1 MTRAS
6 WVLGVLGSNGQRRKK
21 LRHCR
26 APIAKMSSAVIRARR
41 GRDIRSLSNASLFV
55 ILFISTCLFLT
66 IISVFQG
73 IPAIL
78 GQQNEELLAGQQQ
91 QSLQQTATVSIL
103 PPVQQ
108 RPSVRVNIRDW
119 TRRISDDIR
128 LVSNRTSCVNQIGRY
143 YEESGEYYQLDPVKL
158 RESTL
163 GQINSLL
170 AQHKAAVNGIVME
183 AEKAAMAHNFIK
195 NLRLNYTDVHRIRNE
210 LEPWPANLS
219 QEQMNDY
226 TTNQYGGAGAS
237 GGGLTGG
244 SSSGDRPQFTS
255 ISGGTPVPGPP
266 EWQTP
271 IKSVVMQVNRNFG
284 DIPVNISM
292 SAVHLPLPIYPGLPE
307 IMNGIAW
314 SERLD
319 AVFRHNLIQY
329 MHVHHQYYGDRLG
342 FLRTFPAHKWRIP
355 RNEPDLFDARTRP
368 WYIAGAATP
377 KDVVV
382 LVDTSGSMTGL
393 RREIARG
400 VVFEILDT
408 LTINDHFAVL
418 RFSETVTPVGLPKC
432 NLKMPR
438 LVPQL
443 EEQCP
448 ASGPGQK
455 GSILLDHMSG
465 SGNHHQPVSLASS
478 GMAGAAEQRRDLI
491 TECANWRRQWESRG
505 QYLRDHPSVQLGRN
519 GSYLTDDAYRQ
530 SIVNVSLDIR
540 DAFLLPATGRNV
552 RYLKSNF
559 SMPTAGIAN
568 FTRALMAGFE
578 LLQAYGRSGDK
589 GSQCNQAIML
599 ITDGAIKSQEEVFN
613 RYNYPNAPVRVF
625 TYMIGREVGDIRPT
639 KEMACRNRGYYAH
652 VINLSEVREQVQK
665 YLPVMARPLVL
676 AHNHPITWTNAYGDE
691 THQVLTDWV
700 LEVKRRERA
709 RLMLSEERE
718 RLSEANSSEVI
729 NTELTGLPE
738 YDELPLVDEVLKNRI
753 ICEDAKD
760 EPEEM
765 DKSLEEEIDPLGY
778 NELACHW
785 TNRRA
790 DLLTS
795 VVKPVFDLRNTSIF
809 FERFLSKNVWQ
820 EKEIQLRNAQLL
832 GVAAVDLR
840 VDEIMRAAP
849 SHLLGPNAY
858 AILLGQNGFVM
869 HHPDFRALLEDP
881 FDKYSKILKPYFNAV
896 DLTHI
901 EQVYH
906 KNETDL
912 NKRRDEDTKLVKLRE
927 AAVKRATGSES
938 MYVKRTT
945 DCRRRPHIRLQ
956 TFYYGPIKDTPY
968 SFMLALPQSYGLN
981 RVEAKLALDK
991 NSYTYLR
998 PNDFD
1003 LWTVHPDYRYCEPN
1017 SGTPIAHLIGQL
1029 HLNDSLST
1037 LIRLLNMTAEGEP
1050 TEIEYEDLSAI
1061 SGQTADG
1068 SKGSRAQQQQQRYQ
1082 SSSISGGSSLARFV
1096 CDKELFPSLLFDA
1109 RATYD
1114 SFVSTVQSRSRADTD
1129 EDGACT
1135 QTSDEM
1141 RTKLAQ
1147 IYGLEMSFVATR
1159 SGLTRTRVFE
1169 DSPRIKKLAK
1179 LFIERHGRAVD
1190 EAWYSRT
1197 VDWNMRFSEDATIIS
1212 VAYNAYIRLIA
1223 KLRQRITQRHP
1234 AVNDTRANCDPSL
1247 MEEET
1252 AEAGSGQMDP
1262 ALATTGDQQTTIPSE
1277 QSVQPLDRM
1286 QNDEPVAVVG
1296 QDGVSGSVR
1305 QQQPKQQEEGT
1316 ILMQDQQANDT
1327 SEGELPAGS
1336 GQPPRINY
1344 NEYSSFDFLD
1354 LLANSSVHVSAF
1366 QSVIVNR
1373 AKRQSRSP
1381 VGVTGHLYD
1390 YASFAR
1396 RFLNSTSL
1404 DIRTYPQMASQYEA
1418 QNALPVIKV
1427 DICPNGDCPTKCGY
1441 RNDTIDCL
1449 LVDNN
1454 GFIVVGEE
1462 LPYIGRSLVDYD
1474 DRLMQSLIDRKVFHQ
1489 VQIIDYQAICARND
1503 QPTTNQDLQ
1512 QPSSTRTGSSSANL
1526 SAMLL
1531 ALPSSSAADSTGL
1544 LRDPF
1549 RFELVRSVV
1558 ANFAAGLVWVAS
1570 TIYSAFL
1577 LRSATNGGD
1586 PADLFGEESLLGRLH
1601 QWQRSALM
1609 AEAQS
1614 AIANQSL
1621 LALLPNKTYLRPCE
1635 RSTTVY
1641 ESRPYEPGKLFIDS
1655 PEYYVT
1661 KCNCSGWYVY
1671 DAVPKTNLIMLIV
1684 NTTIACRRCAD
1695 QPLSATNTGPLAPI
1709 IAPGLIDTPNTAAA
1723 ASTTKP
1729 QPLPPLPA
1737 SSGLDTVSV
1746 SSRTPAEEQVCA
1758 MLERDQSLYVHKPT
1772 SCLTNHPDESQIHIC
1787 GSATGIEPSLVVLL
1801 LTMAIVQVTIYSL
1814 SHSP

>member
-1 MTRAS
+1 M
-6 WVLGVLGSNGQRRKK
+6 
-21 LRHCR
+21 
-26 APIAKMSSAVIRARR
+26 
-41 GRDIRSLSNASLFV
+41 
-55 ILFISTCLFLT
+55 ILLISTCLFLAL
-66 IISVFQG
+66 ISTFQG
-73 IPAIL
+73 IPATL
-78 GQQNEELLAGQQQ
+78 GQVGEDVLRQPPGQQP
-91 QSLQQTATVSIL
+91 AVANNIL
-103 PPVQQ
+103 PTVQQ
-108 RPSVRVNIRDW
+108 RPSVRVNIREW
-119 TRRISDDIR
+119 ARKIGDDIR

-143 YEESGEYYQLDPVKL
+143 YEEQGEYQQLDPVKL
-158 RESTL
+158 REAIL
-163 GQINSLL
+163 NQINSLL

-237 GGGLTGG
+237 SGLTGG

-319 AVFRHNLIQY
+319 TVFRRNLIQY

-418 RFSETVTPVGLPKC
+418 RFSETVTPVGLPRC
-432 NLKMPR
+432 NLRMPR

-448 ASGPGQK
+448 STTGQQPRAFLAG
-455 GSILLDHMSG
+455 GSATSPLPQGSMPMS
-465 SGNHHQPVSLASS
+465 AD
-478 GMAGAAEQRRDLI
+478 QRRDLLN
-491 TECANWRRQWESRG
+491 ECANWRRQWESRG
-505 QYLRDHPSVQLGRN
+505 QYLRDHPQVQLGRN
-519 GSYLTDDAYRQ
+519 GSYMEDEAYRQ
-530 SIVNVSLDIR
+530 SIANVSLDIR

-559 SMPTAGIAN
+559 TMPTAGIAN

-578 LLQAYGRSGDK
+578 LLQAYNRTNDR

-718 RLSEANSSEVI
+718 RLSEANSTDVI
-729 NTELTGLPE
+729 NTELTGVAE

-765 DKSLEEEIDPLGY
+765 DKSLEDEIDPLGH

-785 TNRRA
+785 AARRA

-795 VVKPVFDLRNTSIF
+795 VVKPVFDLRNSSIF
-809 FERFLSKNVWQ
+809 FERYLSKNVWQ

-840 VDEIMRAAP
+840 VDEIIRAAP

-881 FDKYSKILKPYFNAV
+881 FDKHSKILKPYFSAV

-906 KNETDL
+906 KNESDL
-912 NKRRDEDTKLVKLRE
+912 NKRRDDDTKLVKLRE

-938 MYVKRTT
+938 MFVKRTT

-956 TFYYGPIKDTPY
+956 SFYYGPVKDTPY
-968 SFMLALPQSYGLN
+968 SFMLAFPQSYGLN
-981 RVEAKLALDK
+981 RIDAKLALDK
-991 NSYTYLR
+991 NSYSYLR

-1003 LWTVHPDYRYCEPN
+1003 LWTVHPDYRYCEPS
-1017 SGTPIAHLIGQL
+1017 SGAALSGHLGMGQL

-1050 TEIEYEDLSAI
+1050 QEVEYEDLSAI
-1061 SGQTADG
+1061 SGQTTDG
-1068 SKGSRAQQQQQRYQ
+1068 TKSRGQQRHQ
-1082 SSSISGGSSLARFV
+1082 LAGTASSSTTTRFV

-1114 SFVSTVQSRSRADTD
+1114 SFVSTAQSRSRAD

-1141 RTKLAQ
+1141 R
-1147 IYGLEMSFVATR
+1147 
-1159 SGLTRTRVFE
+1159 
-1169 DSPRIKKLAK
+1169 
-1179 LFIERHGRAVD
+1179 
-1190 EAWYSRT
+1190 
-1197 VDWNMRFSEDATIIS
+1197 
-1212 VAYNAYIRLIA
+1212 
-1223 KLRQRITQRHP
+1223 
-1234 AVNDTRANCDPSL
+1234 
-1247 MEEET
+1247 
-1252 AEAGSGQMDP
+1252 
-1262 ALATTGDQQTTIPSE
+1262 
-1277 QSVQPLDRM
+1277 
-1286 QNDEPVAVVG
+1286 
-1296 QDGVSGSVR
+1296 
-1305 QQQPKQQEEGT
+1305 
-1316 ILMQDQQANDT
+1316 
-1327 SEGELPAGS
+1327 
-1336 GQPPRINY
+1336 
-1344 NEYSSFDFLD
+1344 
-1354 LLANSSVHVSAF
+1354 
-1366 QSVIVNR
+1366 
-1373 AKRQSRSP
+1373 
-1381 VGVTGHLYD
+1381 
-1390 YASFAR
+1390 
-1396 RFLNSTSL
+1396 
-1404 DIRTYPQMASQYEA
+1404 
-1418 QNALPVIKV
+1418 
-1427 DICPNGDCPTKCGY
+1427 
-1441 RNDTIDCL
+1441 
-1449 LVDNN
+1449 
-1454 GFIVVGEE
+1454 
-1462 LPYIGRSLVDYD
+1462 
-1474 DRLMQSLIDRKVFHQ
+1474 
-1489 VQIIDYQAICARND
+1489 
-1503 QPTTNQDLQ
+1503 
-1512 QPSSTRTGSSSANL
+1512 
-1526 SAMLL
+1526 
-1531 ALPSSSAADSTGL
+1531 
-1544 LRDPF
+1544 
-1549 RFELVRSVV
+1549 
-1558 ANFAAGLVWVAS
+1558 
-1570 TIYSAFL
+1570 
-1577 LRSATNGGD
+1577 
-1586 PADLFGEESLLGRLH
+1586 
-1601 QWQRSALM
+1601 
-1609 AEAQS
+1609 
-1614 AIANQSL
+1614 
-1621 LALLPNKTYLRPCE
+1621 
-1635 RSTTVY
+1635 
-1641 ESRPYEPGKLFIDS
+1641 
-1655 PEYYVT
+1655 
-1661 KCNCSGWYVY
+1661 
-1671 DAVPKTNLIMLIV
+1671 
-1684 NTTIACRRCAD
+1684 
-1695 QPLSATNTGPLAPI
+1695 
-1709 IAPGLIDTPNTAAA
+1709 
-1723 ASTTKP
+1723 
-1729 QPLPPLPA
+1729 
-1737 SSGLDTVSV
+1737 
-1746 SSRTPAEEQVCA
+1746 
-1758 MLERDQSLYVHKPT
+1758 
-1772 SCLTNHPDESQIHIC
+1772 
-1787 GSATGIEPSLVVLL
+1787 
-1801 LTMAIVQVTIYSL
+1801 
-1814 SHSP
+1814 